1 MTIKLDN
8 EDFIL
13 GVLAARES
21 DELEVEWIA
30 TGSYGTVGLDWHL
43 VTFHGESVLVLRD
56 SERGSASCSG
66 EFEFT
71 DKKDLTERLIQTIRS
86 SVGNDLES
94 AVAVIF
100 GESADANVNS
110 KFVDKETFLRVVQSG
125 MARLNCKL
133 DAEAWAKQLGF
144 S

>member
-8 EDFIL
+8 EDFLL

-30 TGSYGTVGLDWHL
+30 TGSYGTAGLDWHV
-43 VTFHGESVLVLRD
+43 VTFDGDSVLVLRD
-56 SERGSASCSG
+56 SEGGSASCSE

-71 DKKDLTERLIQTIRS
+71 DKEDLTERLIQTIRS
-86 SVGNDLES
+86 SSGNDLES

-110 KFVDKETFLRVVQSG
+110 KFVDKETLLRVVQSG
-125 MARLNCKL
+125 MARLNCKF
-133 DAEAWAKQLGF
+133 DAGAWAKQLGF